1 MSSHH
6 EVTLAMSIL
15 LLLSF
20 VVLCSAVPENNTE
33 DMLSLIG
40 FKQAI
45 TYDPSGILKHWN
57 SSTTFCQWEGIK
69 CSRRH
74 PGRVVELHLAGLKL
88 SGQISSMAGNLTFLK
103 KLNLSTN
110 GLSGRLPPLNLLH
123 RLQILD
129 LGYNSL
135 QDTIPDALANCSKLR
150 KLDLSYNSFVGEIP
164 PKLGLLSNLFD
175 LRFNTNNLTGTIPST
190 FSNSSSIQVMSLSCN
205 HLVGGIPDEL
215 GKLPSIWWLA
225 LGGNRLTGGFP
236 QGLLNLSNSLR
247 VLGLESYKLGN
258 RLPLNIGDNL
268 SNLQWL
274 FLNRNMFQGKIPAS
288 LGNALGMER
297 LELENNNF
305 TGEIPSSLGK
315 LHNLHYLN
323 LGGNNLEAKDPE
335 SWEFF
340 NALTNCSGLNIL
352 ALDRNQL
359 EGTIPGSIG
368 NLSNSLEMLTLG
380 GNKLSGIVPTSVAN
394 LQSLINLGFDYN
406 NLSGK
411 IVEWVGMLTKLQ
423 SLNLYQNK
431 FSGPIPSS
439 MGNLTQLTLLSLAL
453 NEFEGPIPSS
463 LGNLQQLTLL
473 DLSDNTLQ
481 SNITL
486 EVGALTQ
493 IVDVRLSSNK
503 LTGEIPHVLGQCQ
516 NLVTIQMDQNLLIG
530 DIPVSLGNLKSL
542 NMVNLSHNKLSG
554 SIPEVLADLPL
565 LDMLDL
571 SYNQLQGEV
580 PRTGVFKNAP
590 SVYLDGNLALCGG
603 VVDLGMPFTIWSVL
617 IPVFGFLSLI
627 MLISIITLHKK
638 KSHRAYL
645 SSTSFGGKFPRVS
658 YYDLARATGNFC
670 EANLIGRGS
679 CGSVYR
685 GKLTQLEMEVAIKVF
700 DPKMRCADKSFISEC
715 KVLRSI
721 RHRYITPVLT
731 ACLSIDNS
739 GNAFKAL
746 IYVNSNK
753 WLHEKPAGEEPIV
766 LGLGQRIS
774 MVVNIADALAYLHH
788 DSRRSIVHRDL
799 KPSNILLDVDMNA
812 HLGDFGIANLVLQSG
827 SATVGQSSSGTSS
840 NNSVGLKGT
849 IGYIAPGNGHRQIFD
864 VFSFG
869 IIILEILIGK
879 RPTDSMFQ
887 DGLSIVNFVERNFPD
902 QILRIIDVHLQ
913 EECCGYFHGADEI
926 GNIVYQ
932 CVLSLTQLALSCTC
946 VLPKERMI
954 MREVAIKLHAIRVS
968 YVGATK
974 VQQDEARTQAPSG
987 DREDLAEARN
997 SS

>member
-1 MSSHH
+1 MSSDH
-6 EVTLAMSIL
+6 EVTLAMSIM

-20 VVLCSAVPENNTE
+20 GVLCSAVPENNTE

-57 SSTTFCQWEGIK
+57 RSTTFCRWEGIK

-74 PGRVVELHLAGLKL
+74 PGRIVELHLAGLKL
-88 SGQISSMAGNLTFLK
+88 SGQISSLVGNLTFLK

-110 GLSGRLPPLNLLH
+110 GLSGRLPPLNRLH
-123 RLQILD
+123 RQQILD

-150 KLDLSYNSFVGEIP
+150 KLFLSYNSFVGEIP
-164 PKLGLLSNLFD
+164 PKLGLLSNLSD

-190 FSNSSSIQVMSLSCN
+190 FSNSSSIQVMSLSYN
-205 HLVGGIPDEL
+205 HLSGGIPDEL
-215 GKLPSIWWLA
+215 GKLPSIRWLA
-225 LGGNRLTGGFP
+225 LGGNRLIGGFP

-247 VLGLESYKLGN
+247 VLGLESNKLGN
-258 RLPLNIGDNL
+258 RLPLNIGDSL

-288 LGNALGMER
+288 LGNVLGMER

-315 LHNLHYLN
+315 LKSLYYLN
-323 LGGNNLEAKDPE
+323 LGGDGLEAKDAQ

-340 NALTNCSGLNIL
+340 NALINCSGLNIL

-359 EGTIPGSIG
+359 DGTIPGSIG

-453 NEFEGPIPSS
+453 NEFE
-463 LGNLQQLTLL
+463 

-486 EVGALTQ
+486 EVGALKQ
-493 IVDVRLSSNK
+493 IVDLRLSSNK

-530 DIPVSLGNLKSL
+530 DIPASLGNLKSL
-542 NMVNLSHNKLSG
+542 NMVNLSHNNLSG
-554 SIPEVLADLPL
+554 TIPEVLADLPL

-590 SVYLDGNLALCGG
+590 SVYLDGNFALCGG
-603 VVDLGMPFTIWSVL
+603 VVDLGMPLCPATSQRKGKKYYLVRVL

-627 MLISIITLHKK
+627 MLIAIITLHKK
-638 KSHRAYL
+638 KKSHRAYI
-645 SSTSFGGKFPRVS
+645 SSTSFGGKFPRLS

-670 EANLIGRGS
+670 EANVIGRGS

-700 DPKMRCADKSFISEC
+700 DPKMRCVDKSFISEC

-721 RHRYITPVLT
+721 RHRYITPILT

-746 IYVNSNK
+746 IYVLMPNRNLDK

-840 NNSVGLKGT
+840 SNSVGLKGT
-849 IGYIAPGNGHRQIFD
+849 IGYIAPEYANSGQASTCGD

-869 IIILEILIGK
+869 IIILEMLIGK
-879 RPTDSMFQ
+879 RPTDCMFQ

-902 QILRIIDVHLQ
+902 QI
-913 EECCGYFHGADEI
+913 
-926 GNIVYQ
+926 
-932 CVLSLTQLALSCTC
+932 
-946 VLPKERMI
+946 ERMI

-987 DREDLAEARN
+987 DREDLAEG

>member
-1 MSSHH
+1 MSSDH
-6 EVTLAMSIL
+6 EVTLAMSIM

-20 VVLCSAVPENNTE
+20 GVLCSAVPENNTE

-57 SSTTFCQWEGIK
+57 RSTTFCRWEGIK

-74 PGRVVELHLAGLKL
+74 PGRIVELHLAGLKL
-88 SGQISSMAGNLTFLK
+88 SGQISSLVGNLTFLK

-110 GLSGRLPPLNLLH
+110 GLSGRLPPLNRLH
-123 RLQILD
+123 RQQILD

-150 KLDLSYNSFVGEIP
+150 KLFLSYNSFVGEIP
-164 PKLGLLSNLFD
+164 PKLGLLSNLSD

-190 FSNSSSIQVMSLSCN
+190 FSNSSSIQVMSLSYN
-205 HLVGGIPDEL
+205 HLSGGIPDEL
-215 GKLPSIWWLA
+215 GKLPSIRWLA
-225 LGGNRLTGGFP
+225 LGGNRLIGGFP

-247 VLGLESYKLGN
+247 VLGLESNKLGN
-258 RLPLNIGDNL
+258 RLPLNIGDSL

-288 LGNALGMER
+288 LGNVLGMER

-315 LHNLHYLN
+315 LKSLYYLN
-323 LGGNNLEAKDPE
+323 LGGDGLEAKDAQ

-340 NALTNCSGLNIL
+340 NALINCSGLNIL

-359 EGTIPGSIG
+359 DGTIPGSIG

-463 LGNLQQLTLL
+463 LGNLKQLILL

-486 EVGALTQ
+486 EVGALKQ
-493 IVDVRLSSNK
+493 IVDLRLSSNK

-530 DIPVSLGNLKSL
+530 DIPASLGNLKSL
-542 NMVNLSHNKLSG
+542 NMVNLSHNNLSG
-554 SIPEVLADLPL
+554 TIPEVLADLPL

-590 SVYLDGNLALCGG
+590 SVYLDGNFALCGG
-603 VVDLGMPFTIWSVL
+603 VVDLGMPLCPATSQRKGKKYYLVRVL

-627 MLISIITLHKK
+627 MLIAIITLHKK
-638 KSHRAYL
+638 KKSHRAYI
-645 SSTSFGGKFPRVS
+645 SSTSFGGKFPRLS

-670 EANLIGRGS
+670 EANVIGRGS

-700 DPKMRCADKSFISEC
+700 DPKMRCVDKSFISEC

-721 RHRYITPVLT
+721 RHRNL
-731 ACLSIDNS
+731 D
-739 GNAFKAL
+739 
-746 IYVNSNK
+746 K

-840 NNSVGLKGT
+840 SNSVGLKGT
-849 IGYIAPGNGHRQIFD
+849 IGYIAPEYANSGQASTCGD

-869 IIILEILIGK
+869 IIILEMLIGK
-879 RPTDSMFQ
+879 RPTDCMFQ

-902 QILRIIDVHLQ
+902 QIVRIIDVHLQ
-913 EECCGYFHGADEI
+913 EECCGYIHGADEI

-987 DREDLAEARN
+987 DREDLAEG